1 MSFADDLWQRAEPIW
16 TKIFAH
22 PFVRGIG
29 DGTLPREKFGFYMTQ
44 DYLFLVDYADV
55 LALAATKAHDLATK
69 GKFAELL
76 HATLNTEM
84 TLHRGFATKFG
95 VTAEAMERAERAP
108 TAQAYTRHL
117 LHVAHTGT
125 LAEICAALLPC
136 QWGYAEIAR
145 RLAAGGTPAE
155 PLYGEWIRL
164 YTSPEY
170 VGLARWLRDL
180 FDGLTTESSR
190 EDRARMAAHHHAS
203 SRYEYLFWEMAW
215 TGECWPV

>member
-1 MSFADDLWQRAEPIW
+1 MGLADELWEGAAPIW

-22 PFVRGIG
+22 PFVQGIG
-29 DGTLPREKFGFYMTQ
+29 AGTLPREKFAFYMAQ
-44 DYLFLVDYADV
+44 DYLFLADYADV
-55 LALAATKAHDLATK
+55 LALAATKAPDLATK
-69 GKFAELL
+69 GKLAELL

-84 TLHRGFATKFG
+84 ALHRGFAAKAG

-108 TAQAYTRHL
+108 TTLAYTRHL
-117 LHVAHTGT
+117 LDVARAGT

-145 RLAAGGTPAE
+145 RLADRGSPAE

-164 YTSPEY
+164 YTSPDY
-170 VGLARWLRDL
+170 VGLARWLRAL
-180 FDGLTTESSR
+180 FDGLTAGSPAA
-190 EDRARMAAHHHAS
+190 DRARMAAHHHTS

-215 TGECWPV
+215 TGEDWPV